1 MTDLA
6 WMDAHDQAAL
16 VRDGDATPRELVD
29 AAIARIEAV
38 NPALNAVIHERFE
51 RARHEADHAAAV
63 PSGGP
68 FRGVPIVV
76 KDLDGGLAGEPFH
89 WGNRLLKGIGHT
101 AARDSYLFAKLRH
114 AGFVIVGK
122 TNCPEFGLLPTTE
135 PTAYGAS
142 RNPWSTD

>member
-38 NPALNAVIHERFE
+38 NPALNAVIHERFD
-51 RARHEADHAAAV
+51 RARAEAADPPAE
-63 PSGGP
+63 PSGSP

-89 WGNRLLKGIGHT
+89 WGNRLLKEIGHT
-101 AARDSYLFAKLRH
+101 ATHDS
-114 AGFVIVGK
+114 
-122 TNCPEFGLLPTTE
+122 LPDREAATT
-135 PTAYGAS
+135 PAS
-142 RNPWSTD
+142 